1 MLVLVVVDVIVFV
14 VALEMGKAVFSL
26 VNAGTTEH
34 AEGKDEER
42 DLRISVRISR
52 PRFCCFLKLVLQ
64 CFKRLFNLE

>member
-42 DLRISVRISR
+42 EI
-52 PRFCCFLKLVLQ
+52 
-64 CFKRLFNLE
+64 